1 MRVTVGEVDA
11 VVAVDVVACDLA
23 VAVGHAVD
31 QGGVIDAVD
40 RHEYRPAVPAPG
52 AAVDPT
58 QLGGIRRGQGLH
70 ISVIGAA
77 VPLLPTGQAGLDVSD
92 RDRRAAGG
100 EQALNALV
108 HQSAALVLSQAG
120 VTADAIVCAAFGLF
134 EALSPNSSSSVWV
147 SHAPV
152 TVSFACV

>member
-77 VPLLPTGQAGLDVSD
+77 VPLLPTGQAGLDISD

-100 EQALNALV
+100 GGGNRR
-108 HQSAALVLSQAG
+108 
-120 VTADAIVCAAFGLF
+120 
-134 EALSPNSSSSVWV
+134 
-147 SHAPV
+147 
-152 TVSFACV
+152 